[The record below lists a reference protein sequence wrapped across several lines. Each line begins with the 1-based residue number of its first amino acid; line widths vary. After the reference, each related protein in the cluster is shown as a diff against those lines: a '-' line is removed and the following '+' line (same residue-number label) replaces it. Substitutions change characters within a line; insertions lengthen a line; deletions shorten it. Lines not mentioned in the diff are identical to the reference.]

1 MSRILRRPMFRGGRV
16 DSRGTGITS
25 NLGYAGG
32 GSVNTPKRG
41 LVNEPGGYG
50 GTLTDPQ
57 AVIEARK
64 LGILKTPTWLDEH
77 FRKKYYLDEDV
88 AYQGIPINGMQGMI
102 EAEAGVGL
110 DGNPVIDEGGIL
122 DETRNLILKGNV
134 KGTPAEY
141 EEFFKEKFDKGY
153 ETEIGE
159 QKKGLEAAGELEK
172 LALFGD
178 GQKVPEE
185 GETREQFEARIRRE
199 AAEELQALIESRM
212 GKGTPEEEIEKNK
225 KIFKDA
231 YGSGVADDA
240 SAMALSF
247 AKNALAP
254 DATVK
259 SAFAGF
265 FDDESKRP
273 SERKKYKDAA
283 TTAAINAY
291 LTGESSFQK
300 FEDQLKLAKAGIDMK
315 IEAGQPANLDEALEF
330 FRKTGD
336 KLTSP
341 GLMAKAVDKIYG
353 ANTFAGPLIE
363 DQTKLIIGKVYYA
376 DDPNNLSNKVL
387 FLIDENQEP
396 QPIKTVYK

>member
-1 MSRILRRPMFRGGRV
+1 MQKLIQW
-16 DSRGTGITS
+16 GT
-25 NLGYAGG
+25 
-32 GSVNTPKRG
+32 
-41 LVNEPGGYG
+41 
-50 GTLTDPQ
+50 
-57 AVIEARK
+57 
-64 LGILKTPTWLDEH
+64 
-77 FRKKYYLDEDV
+77 
-88 AYQGIPINGMQGMI
+88 
-102 EAEAGVGL
+102 
-110 DGNPVIDEGGIL
+110 
-122 DETRNLILKGNV
+122 
-134 KGTPAEY
+134 
-141 EEFFKEKFDKGY
+141 KEKFANRPWYDFTGMLDLGMGIAGPSSDFIQGLQYEKTDAGKRDY
-153 ETEIGE
+153 KKELINERDELIKKSQEYGMSVPEGIEISETETEEDGTESIE
-159 QKKGLEAAGELEK
+159 EIKARLIRENDEKLQALLKSELEK
-172 LALFGD
+172 D
-178 GQKVPEE
+178 P
-185 GETREQFEARIRRE
+185 
-199 AAEELQALIESRM
+199 S
-212 GKGTPEEEIEKNK
+212 EEIEKK
-225 KIFKDA
+225 KEIFKKA

-273 SERKKYKDAA
+273 SESKKYKDAA
-283 TTAAINAY
+283 TTAAINSY